1 MFFKYSV
8 SEDVQEWI
16 FDNFAWAIRL
26 RLLRPDTPL
35 VLATKEFFSAPK
47 GEGDVV
53 VSALIRD
60 IQRILKVREKPMNVL
75 SINALPHEMQLDY
88 NATSAV
94 AGMWQANDD
103 IATIHYDPNLLNN
116 PIGMVS
122 VLTHELMHDVLH
134 SIADYPPGG
143 AEAEELNTDLH
154 CITMGFGVLQIA
166 YAQGMGWAGYM
177 RQNSRIHALAMFV
190 LVLDIPANHASNA
203 LPDANKRQ
211 FKKALK
217 ELAKQPDKISNLK
230 ERLSNQRLDAT

>member
-8 SEDVQEWI
+8 SEAVQEWI

-26 RLLRPDTPL
+26 QLLRADTPL
-35 VLATKEFFSAPK
+35 VLATKEFFTAPK

-60 IQRILKVREKPMNVL
+60 IQRILNMREKPMNVL
-75 SINALPHEMQLDY
+75 SINALPDEMQVDY
-88 NATSAV
+88 NATSKV
-94 AGMWQANDD
+94 AGMWDAVDN

-134 SIADYPPGG
+134 NIADYPPGG
-143 AEAEELNTDLH
+143 EEAEELNTDLH

-177 RQNSRIHALAMFV
+177 RQNSRIHALAMFI
-190 LVLDIPANHASNA
+190 LVLDIPPAQASDA

-211 FKKALK
+211 FKRALR
-217 ELAKQPDKISNLK
+217 ELAKQPDKITHLK
-230 ERLSNQRLDAT
+230 NRLRNQRVDA